1 MPTFF
6 VASDAVAPPTIRI
19 TGPLL
24 HHLRQ
29 SLRLQVG
36 ETLSVTDEQGN
47 RYRTEISQVTGQAL
61 VGHILNVTAAPPK
74 AGPSMILAQGLLK
87 GEKMDWVIQKATELG
102 VDRVVPV
109 LAAHSVVRPLAE
121 RIERQRAR
129 WERIALEA
137 AQQCERR
144 FVPCIDQPATV
155 AELLSRSK
163 SAASKILLAER
174 SAGSSLLTVPL
185 PGTGDDVWLLVGPE
199 GGWEEEEV
207 AQSLQDGFSAVT
219 LGPLILRAETA
230 AIAAISV
237 LQSRLGQ
244 LG

>member
-6 VASDAVAPPTIRI
+6 VASDAIAPPTIRI

-29 SLRLQVG
+29 SLRLQRG
-36 ETLSVTDEQGN
+36 ETLSVTDDRGN
-47 RYRTEISQVTGQAL
+47 RYLAEVREVTGQAL
-61 VGHILNVTAAPPK
+61 VGRILNTTPAPAK
-74 AGPSMILAQGLLK
+74 AGASIILAQALLK

-102 VDRVVPV
+102 VDRIVPV
-109 LAAHSVVRPLAE
+109 LAAHSVVRPRVD
-121 RIERQRAR
+121 RIEHQRQR

-137 AQQCERR
+137 AQQSERW
-144 FVPCIDQPATV
+144 FLPSIDTPASV

-163 SAASKILLAER
+163 TAASKILLAER
-174 SAGSSLLTVPL
+174 STGSSLTTLPL
-185 PGTGDDVWLLVGPE
+185 PGSGDEVWLLIGPE

-207 AQSLQDGFSAVT
+207 AQSLQHGFTPVT
-219 LGPLILRAETA
+219 LGPRILRAETA
-230 AIAAISV
+230 AIAALSI
-237 LQSRLGQ
+237 LQSRLGG